1 MVDSLRVAVLSP
13 RRGNVSHPLGRE
25 GTASCRLGGRQPV
38 SDFYLNPRDTQII
51 PGTPRG

>member
-25 GTASCRLGGRQPV
+25 GTATCRLGGRQPV
-38 SDFYLNPRDTQII
+38 SVFFE
-51 PGTPRG
+51 TPEIHK